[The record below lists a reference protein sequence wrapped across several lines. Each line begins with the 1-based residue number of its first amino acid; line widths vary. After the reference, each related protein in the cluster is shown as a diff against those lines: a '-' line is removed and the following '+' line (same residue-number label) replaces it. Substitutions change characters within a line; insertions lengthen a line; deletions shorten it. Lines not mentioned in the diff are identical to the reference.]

1 MGTVYA
7 KEPVINEDAM
17 SNTTDS
23 EDPTEGPG
31 TSPESRIQHIFH
43 GDIKVK
49 VERVH
54 IEGLGR
60 TKEDVILKHVSQ
72 LFKAETF
79 KDVIF
84 TSGVVKQELEELDMF
99 QGVGVLIDTSKGPK
113 ARQDGLDVTVIV
125 KESRRIT
132 GNAHTS
138 VGNNEGSLV
147 LGAKCPNLLGRG
159 EHLTAEY
166 SRGTRHSVGYNATF
180 TTPLQGDIGK
190 RFTAT
195 VFRTSGDFLS
205 SSYKEIDHGTLLEVM
220 LPSFLGQHSFKWEG
234 NWRDISCLSRTASFA
249 VREMAGHSLKS
260 SIKHVF
266 TRDTR
271 NERIYPTKG
280 YLLQISQELAG
291 NRLGGDVQFLKGEAE
306 IQLNRKLLK
315 DCVVSCSLQ
324 AGLMKPLNY
333 TETLINDRFFIGG
346 PTSVRGFNFRGLGP
360 HADGDAVG
368 GEAYWAAGLHLFT
381 PLPFMPGRGGLG
393 DLIRTHV
400 FVNAGN
406 LCNLNLEEQ
415 TVHQHL
421 ERLRD
426 NFRWSY
432 GAGIILRL
440 GRIARFELNYVI
452 PKTALHSDSI
462 NAGLQF
468 GVGVSFL

>member
-1 MGTVYA
+1 M
-7 KEPVINEDAM
+7 N
-17 SNTTDS
+17 NTTDS
-23 EDPTEGPG
+23 EDLGEGTG
-31 TSPESRIQHIFH
+31 SPSESRIKHIFH

-49 VERVH
+49 VERIR

-60 TKEDVILKHVSQ
+60 TKDDFIVKHVSQ
-72 LFKAETF
+72 LFEAETF

-84 TSGVVKQELEELDMF
+84 KSGVVKQELEELDMF

-113 ARQDGLDVTVIV
+113 ARPDGVDVTVIV
-125 KESRRIT
+125 KESRRLT

-147 LGAKCPNLLGRG
+147 LGARCPNLLGRG
-159 EHLTAEY
+159 ENLSAEY
-166 SRGTRHSVGYNATF
+166 SRGTRHSMGYNVTF
-180 TTPLQGDIGK
+180 TKPLQGDTDK
-190 RFTAT
+190 RLTAS
-195 VFRTSGDFLS
+195 VFKTSGDFLC
-205 SSYKEIDHGTLLEVM
+205 SSYKEIDHGVLLEAM
-220 LPSFLGQHSFKWEG
+220 LPSFLGQHNFKWEG
-234 NWRDISCLSRTASFA
+234 SWRDVSCLSRTASFT
-249 VREMAGHSLKS
+249 VREMSGHSVKS
-260 SIKHVF
+260 SLKHVF

-271 NERIYPTKG
+271 NERIYPTQG
-280 YLLQISQELAG
+280 YLFQISQELAG

-306 IQLNRKLLK
+306 IQLNKKLIK
-315 DCVVSCSLQ
+315 DCVISCSLQ
-324 AGLMKPLNY
+324 AGLMKSLNY
-333 TETLINDRFFIGG
+333 TETRINDRFFLGG
-346 PTSVRGFNFRGLGP
+346 ATSVRGFNFRGLGP

-393 DLIRTHV
+393 DLFRTHM

-406 LCNLNLEEQ
+406 LCNLDLEEQ
-415 TVHQHL
+415 NVQQHL

-432 GAGIILRL
+432 GAGIVLRL

-452 PKTALHSDSI
+452 PRTALHSDSI